1 MVLCD
6 HGFEDFEEVCTSSSA
21 LLIDN
26 REINDLRL
34 VRGRSSEVSTVKDGY
49 TAELCTGN
57 QQNMTHSSQDSILGS
72 QFPEVLC
79 THQCYAPDQKAR
91 VHRAITLTDRGQQ
104 IPTPGSS
111 RSLARGQSLVVMHSL
126 MLMLFL

>member
-34 VRGRSSEVSTVKDGY
+34 VRVRPSEVSTVKDGY

-57 QQNMTHSSQDSILGS
+57 QQSMSNSSQDSILGS
-72 QFPEVLC
+72 RFPEVLC
-79 THQCYAPDQKAR
+79 THRCYAPDQKAR
-91 VHRAITLTDRGQQ
+91 VHRATTLTERGQQ

-111 RSLARGQSLVVMHSL
+111 RSLARGQSLVVMHIL

>member
-34 VRGRSSEVSTVKDGY
+34 VRVRPSEVSTVKDGY

-57 QQNMTHSSQDSILGS
+57 QQSMSNSSQDSILGS
-72 QFPEVLC
+72 RFPEVLC
-79 THQCYAPDQKAR
+79 THRCYAPDQKAR
-91 VHRAITLTDRGQQ
+91 VHRATTLTERGQQ

-111 RSLARGQSLVVMHSL
+111 RSLARGQSLVVMHLL